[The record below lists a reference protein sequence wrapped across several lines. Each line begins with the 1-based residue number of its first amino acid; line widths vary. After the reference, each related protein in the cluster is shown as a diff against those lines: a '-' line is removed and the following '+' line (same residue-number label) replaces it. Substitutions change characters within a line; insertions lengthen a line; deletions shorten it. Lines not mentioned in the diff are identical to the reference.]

1 MKRWEK
7 RGLENTSIN
16 TKYEDENKNNLMNEE
31 VEKNDDEVS
40 IMIIDGGSVYVNN
53 LAQLKRDFE
62 RMKVYTVIKLTKITI
77 SKHLIITF
85 INKEGFQLFKSKKV
99 NFNEDI
105 QIIELNKTKKFEI
118 VLKGLNM
125 AAIDG

>member
-1 MKRWEK
+1 
-7 RGLENTSIN
+7 
-16 TKYEDENKNNLMNEE
+16 
-31 VEKNDDEVS
+31 
-40 IMIIDGGSVYVNN
+40 MIIDGGSVYVNN
-53 LAQLKRDFE
+53 PAQLKRAFE
-62 RMKVYTVIKLTKITI
+62 RMKVDTVIKETKITV

-85 INKEGFQLFKSKKV
+85 INEEGLQLFKSKKV
-99 NFNEDI
+99 NFKEDI